1 WNFLMF
7 LAKPFARKTDKGAET
22 SIYLCSSSEVKD
34 VSGEYFV
41 DCKIEKVSKA
51 ANSSE
56 QANQLWEI
64 SSQLTGLDLQ

>member
-1 WNFLMF
+1 MF

-51 ANSSE
+51 ASSSE